1 MQWERKHIRMAKL
14 IIIEVWRM
22 WNIVWRDN
30 RVQFPQQKM
39 SLSYSLL
46 NNTMSWR
53 SQLLLTSISTQAII
67 ICCTYSTLT
76 QWQAAFVSR
85 FPLFDFCHSSCCCCC
100 YCMLLY
106 RSCKMIRLKLIQCSN
121 FNKSCF
127 FGNFLFF
134 FPTASSISS
143 EHAVAVVVTILRCC
157 FASSSSHNVIVL
169 VSRPRFLYTLY
180 SS

>member
-1 MQWERKHIRMAKL
+1 
-14 IIIEVWRM
+14 M

-134 FPTASSISS
+134 SQPPLQFLLNMLSP
-143 EHAVAVVVTILRCC
+143 
-157 FASSSSHNVIVL
+157 SSSPSFGVASLLLLLTMSSCWFPVQGFCIRFIV
-169 VSRPRFLYTLY
+169 VSSFSIFNWLL
-180 SS
+180 

>member
-127 FGNFLFF
+127 FGNFFFPNRLFNFFWTCCRRRRHHPSVLLRFF
-134 FPTASSISS
+134 FFSQCHRVGFPSKVFVYA
-143 EHAVAVVVTILRCC
+143 L
-157 FASSSSHNVIVL
+157 
-169 VSRPRFLYTLY
+169 
-180 SS
+180 